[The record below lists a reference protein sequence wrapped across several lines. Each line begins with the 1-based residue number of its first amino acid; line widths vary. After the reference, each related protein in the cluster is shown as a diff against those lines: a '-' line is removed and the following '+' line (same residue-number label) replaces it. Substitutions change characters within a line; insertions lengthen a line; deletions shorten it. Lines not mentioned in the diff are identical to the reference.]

1 MAMSPQSMAEVQQ
14 LIAGYAEYVDE
25 GDLEGYANQFTEDG
39 VFENRSGRLEGREAI
54 REWVATLI
62 EAGRVGGKSS
72 LRHVL
77 GLPVI
82 RGDDQQCTARTYV
95 MIPGMDESGEVGLP
109 MVGTYRD
116 AIVKID
122 GKWYFRERSIV
133 MDLSSESHSRQ
144 G

>member
-1 MAMSPQSMAEVQQ
+1 MSMSPQSMAEVQQ

-25 GDLEGYANQFTEDG
+25 GDLDGYANQFTEDG
-39 VFENRSGRLEGREAI
+39 VFENRGGRLEGREAI
-54 REWVATLI
+54 REWVASLI
-62 EAGRVGGKSS
+62 EAGRVGSKSS

-95 MIPGMDESGEVGLP
+95 MIPGMTESGDVELP

-116 AIVKID
+116 TIVKVD
-122 GKWYFRERSIV
+122 GRWYFKQRSIV
-133 MDLSSESHSRQ
+133 MDLTSASHSR
-144 G
+144 